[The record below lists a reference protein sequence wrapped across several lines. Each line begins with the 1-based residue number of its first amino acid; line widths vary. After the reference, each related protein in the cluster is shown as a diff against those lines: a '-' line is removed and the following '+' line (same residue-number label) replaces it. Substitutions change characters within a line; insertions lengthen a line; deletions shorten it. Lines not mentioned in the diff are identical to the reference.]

1 MDNKKH
7 ENSCKKDFENKVT
20 LISTQDT
27 RKEYANNI
35 KKYKSQQ
42 VEINKAEQM
51 AVSNYTTS
59 NIDQFKFKLKI
70 NYYHYLVYFPQTQSN
85 KTSEE
90 MNSDNEM
97 TTDKHEETVQEHA
110 TVEESRSENVSV
122 VVESEDRRKEPE
134 EVTLVKKK
142 QFASP
147 KQIPRN
153 KKLKTAEDPRVQ
165 ESYHI
170 LKAVANR
177 KKDRFDVFSEYVS
190 VRLRTLDER
199 SSMCAEKTIND
210 ILFDA
215 EMGKYSG
222 SSTANPMSPG
232 FSSTSRSSSRS
243 FTPIHYSSELST
255 PQLCDTAASS
265 SYEISHNLTTWD
277 DLQ

>member
-1 MDNKKH
+1 MKKIVKQKNEKAIEDESESDNLTFGSSSFNEITDIEEQI
-7 ENSCKKDFENKVT
+7 ENDREEENFV
-20 LISTQDT
+20 IG
-27 RKEYANNI
+27 
-35 KKYKSQQ
+35 
-42 VEINKAEQM
+42 M
-51 AVSNYTTS
+51 
-59 NIDQFKFKLKI
+59 FKFKLKI

-97 TTDKHEETVQEHA
+97 TTDKHEETVQEH
-110 TVEESRSENVSV
+110 TTEEESRSEDVSV
-122 VVESEDRRKEPE
+122 VVESKDRRKEPE

-190 VRLRTLDER
+190 ARLRTLDER
-199 SSMCAEKTIND
+199 SSLCAEKAIND

-222 SSTANPMSPG
+222 SSTANPMLPG

>member
-1 MDNKKH
+1 
-7 ENSCKKDFENKVT
+7 
-20 LISTQDT
+20 
-27 RKEYANNI
+27 
-35 KKYKSQQ
+35 
-42 VEINKAEQM
+42 
-51 AVSNYTTS
+51 
-59 NIDQFKFKLKI
+59 
-70 NYYHYLVYFPQTQSN
+70 
-85 KTSEE
+85 

-110 TVEESRSENVSV
+110 TEEESRSEDVSV

-134 EVTLVKKK
+134 E
-142 QFASP
+142 
-147 KQIPRN
+147 IPRN

-190 VRLRTLDER
+190 ARLRTLDER
-199 SSMCAEKTIND
+199 PSMCAEKAIND

-232 FSSTSRSSSRS
+232 FSSISRSSSRS